1 MNRFHTVRVTP
12 TSHTSAVDDGEIIF
26 IPTEIPNACPRNG
39 TSMLKQI
46 KCYDLDD
53 NAADIE
59 LVFFSNEASMEAIG
73 AAAAKF
79 TFAGGN
85 TTDAIVEAA
94 GPLGGILVDVSGGTA
109 GTAVSS
115 QDGVYWEVRDY
126 TANRVYITRNLTF
139 PVNPGNLTSAHTETS
154 SAYSIGETKDSSI
167 YFAGIA
173 SATKTYTAAGLVFEF
188 VFEY

>member
-12 TSHTSAVDDGEIIF
+12 ASHASEVDDGDIIF
-26 IPTEIPNACPRNG
+26 TPTEIPNACPRNG

-59 LVFFSNEASMEAIG
+59 LVFFSNSASMEAAG
-73 AAAAKF
+73 AAATKF

-85 TTDAIVEAA
+85 TTDTLVEEA
-94 GPLGGILVDVSGGTA
+94 GVLGGILLDVAGGTA
-109 GTAVSS
+109 GSGGST

-126 TANRVYITRNLTF
+126 TANRVYITRNLSF
-139 PVNPGNLTSAHTETS
+139 PVNPGNLTSAGTS
-154 SAYSIGETKDSSI
+154 TPSSI

-173 SATKTYTAAGLVFEF
+173 TATKTYTAAGLVFEF

>member
-12 TSHTSAVDDGEIIF
+12 ASHASEVDDGDIIF
-26 IPTEIPNACPRNG
+26 TPTEIPNACPRNG

-53 NAADIE
+53 NTADIE
-59 LVFFSNEASMEAIG
+59 LVFFSNSASMEAAG
-73 AAAAKF
+73 AAATKF

-85 TTDAIVEAA
+85 TTDALTEKA
-94 GPLGGILVDVSGGTA
+94 GILGGILMDISGGTA
-109 GTAVSS
+109 GTAASS
-115 QDGVYWEVRDY
+115 QDGVYWESRDY
-126 TANRVYITRNLTF
+126 TANKIYIARNLSF
-139 PVNPGNLTSAHTETS
+139 PVNPGNLTTAGTS
-154 SAYSIGETKDSSI
+154 TPSSI

-173 SATKTYTAAGLVFEF
+173 TATKTYTAAGLVFEF